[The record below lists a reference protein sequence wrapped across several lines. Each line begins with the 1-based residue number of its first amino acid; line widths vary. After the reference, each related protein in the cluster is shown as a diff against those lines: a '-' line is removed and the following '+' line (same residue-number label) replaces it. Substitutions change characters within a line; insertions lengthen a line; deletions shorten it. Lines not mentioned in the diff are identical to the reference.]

1 MMVRMNKDQLKKMF
15 LRYRFFWAA
24 CCLVLM
30 ANVVFYVFM
39 VRGERHQLDAL
50 HQQYL
55 KIRAREARSVK
66 KGNGSTA
73 HYLEVK
79 NDLKKFVDMLP
90 PVVTVADKVR
100 ELNAVIGKHNFSVNN
115 MTFRPDKTSPFSLW
129 KYTTSFTVA
138 GSYAELKDLL
148 ADIQNLRGLF
158 CIESLVLS
166 RPKDNSQVDL
176 TLNIATY
183 FK

>member
-1 MMVRMNKDQLKKMF
+1 MKKKMNKEQLKKILF
-15 LRYRFFWAA
+15 RYRIFWAA
-24 CCLVLM
+24 CGLVLL
-30 ANVVFYVFM
+30 ANVVFYVFI
-39 VRGERHQLDAL
+39 VRGERHQIDEL
-50 HQQYL
+50 HQQYMT
-55 KIRAREARSVK
+55 IRAREAQSLK

-73 HYLEVK
+73 HYFEVK
-79 NDLKKFVDMLP
+79 KGLEKFVEMLP

-100 ELNAVIGKHNFSVNN
+100 ELNAVLGKHNFSVNN
-115 MTFRPDKTSPFSLW
+115 MTFRPDKTSLFSLW

-158 CIESLVLS
+158 CIESLLLN
-166 RPKDNSQVDL
+166 RPKGNTQVDM

>member
-1 MMVRMNKDQLKKMF
+1 MIKRMNKDQLKKIF
-15 LRYRFFWAA
+15 FRYRFFWAA
-24 CCLVLM
+24 CCLVLI
-30 ANVVFYVFM
+30 ANIAFYVFFI
-39 VRGERHQLDAL
+39 RGEKSRIDEL

-55 KIRAREARSVK
+55 MIRAREARATI

-73 HYLEVK
+73 HFLKVRA
-79 NDLKKFVDMLP
+79 DLKKFVDMLP

-100 ELNAVIGKHNFSVNN
+100 ELHAVLGKHNFTVNE
-115 MTFRPDKTSPFSLW
+115 MTFRPDKTSTFSLW

-138 GSYAELKDLL
+138 GSYSELKDLL

-158 CIESLVLS
+158 CIESLSLNRPRGEAQIDMTLS
-166 RPKDNSQVDL
+166 
-176 TLNIATY
+176 IATY